1 MNRLIKTIFISLLLF
16 SCVKVEN
23 SEDLNNNNNNIKRNS
38 ELNNI
43 AFIINLKVNDNTSED
58 LDGFIGEITEN
69 VIKNESFCIEYAYY
83 VSEDRNTV
91 TLHEKYIDSKS
102 GVIHGQNFMSG
113 PFFDRFFNLFTIEEF
128 IVAGPA
134 SDEFKKF
141 TKDNGFVIDYR
152 TSSDGF
158 IR

>member
-1 MNRLIKTIFISLLLF
+1 MNRLIYTICISLSLF

-23 SEDLNNNNNNIKRNS
+23 SEDLVNDNIKRNS

-83 VSEDRNTV
+83 VSEDRKTV

-128 IVAGPA
+128 IVVGPA

>member
-23 SEDLNNNNNNIKRNS
+23 SEDLNNNNNIKRNS